1 MARSKQEKKIID
13 DQIKAYQNMIKFM
26 RAQIKGLRVHR
37 KGGKLDN
44 LQIVVGGPDGRPRM
58 LNKD

>member
-1 MARSKQEKKIID
+1 
-13 DQIKAYQNMIKFM
+13 MIKFM
-26 RAQIKGLRVHR
+26 RAQIKGLREHR
-37 KGGKLDN
+37 KGGNIEN

>member
-44 LQIVVGGPDGRPRM
+44 LQIVVGGPDGQPRM
-58 LNKD
+58 LNKE